1 MGLMGSPIVRRC
13 RDALAVVGLVV
24 LLVSVTPLVSWWA
37 RALAGP
43 WRDPNG
49 RTLIVLVGDSTDN
62 SLIGRT
68 SYLRAN
74 YAVRAYQT
82 DNFER
87 ILITGDPQSSTD
99 MASFMEA
106 SGVPEDRIILETNSF
121 STHDSAVNTAA
132 LLAADAPA
140 TDLVLL
146 TSDFHMWR
154 AHRAFGR
161 AGVSVDP
168 RPIPDALK
176 RASRWQDRWSV
187 FEDLIVESVK
197 IAYYAAKGWI

>member
-1 MGLMGSPIVRRC
+1 MGSPIVRRC

-24 LLVSVTPLVSWWA
+24 LLVSFTPLVTWWA
-37 RALAGP
+37 TALAGS
-43 WRDPNG
+43 WRDPHG
-49 RTLIVLVGDSTDN
+49 RTLIVLAGDSTDN
-62 SLIGRT
+62 GLIGRT

-87 ILITGDPQSSTD
+87 VLITGDLSSSTD
-99 MASFMEA
+99 MALFMRA
-106 SGVPEDRIILETNSF
+106 SGVPQDRIILETQSN
-121 STHDSAVNTAA
+121 STHDSAANTAA
-132 LLAADAPA
+132 LLARDAAA

-154 AHRAFGR
+154 ARRAFRR
-161 AGVSVDP
+161 AGVLAEP

-176 RASRWQDRWSV
+176 RASRWQDRWGA
-187 FEDLIVESVK
+187 FQDLVVESGK